1 MERKRGTFVV
11 THADDA
17 TAVLRDAEDGQV
29 HTMQENPDVTAGDV
43 IEATVE
49 PAPPTGTAWEVIEV
63 DERRTVSV
71 ERSGEPP
78 TRHERDVAADQ
89 AVGELTRVERAGTGE
104 LHVLT
109 VPEDH
114 VEAAVSDVLDDEEG
128 LLARAARLG
137 IGRVEVRAVE
147 VDPTDG
153 QGADGDGEA
162 AEKYGVVSVRYLP

>member
-11 THADDA
+11 THADEA

-29 HTMQENPDVTAGDV
+29 HTLQENPDVDAGEV

-49 PAPPTGTAWEVIEV
+49 PVPPTGAAWEVVEV
-63 DERRTVSV
+63 GDRRTVAV
-71 ERSGEPP
+71 ERSEEPP

-109 VPEDH
+109 VPAGQ

-137 IGRVEVRAVE
+137 VGRVEIRATE
-147 VDPTDG
+147 ASAG
-153 QGADGDGEA
+153 SADADES
-162 AEKYGVVSVRYLP
+162 YGVVSVRYLP